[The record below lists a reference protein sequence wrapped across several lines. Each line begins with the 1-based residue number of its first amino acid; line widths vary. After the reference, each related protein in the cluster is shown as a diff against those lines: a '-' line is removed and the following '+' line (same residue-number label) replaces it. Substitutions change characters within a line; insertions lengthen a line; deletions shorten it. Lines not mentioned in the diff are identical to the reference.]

1 MPPVDK
7 HAHAPEKVFASKRKR
22 GVFADEELVA
32 FTNIVVAVKDIA
44 RAIRDNKPT
53 NMHRDI
59 YATIMDIVG
68 FTEEALMAIL
78 SHLFDHKAQGT
89 NFVGTVQ
96 A

>member
-1 MPPVDK
+1 
-7 HAHAPEKVFASKRKR
+7 
-22 GVFADEELVA
+22 
-32 FTNIVVAVKDIA
+32 
-44 RAIRDNKPT
+44 
-53 NMHRDI
+53 MHRDI